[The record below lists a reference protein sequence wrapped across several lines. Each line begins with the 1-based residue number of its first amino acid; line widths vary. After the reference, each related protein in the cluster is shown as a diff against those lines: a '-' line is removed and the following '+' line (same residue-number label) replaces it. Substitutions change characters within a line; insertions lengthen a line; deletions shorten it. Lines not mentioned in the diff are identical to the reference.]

1 MCNDERRYQKRAWFF
16 GWWTYY
22 YNFGTTFHKHPVY
35 VLLELFDVINV
46 LFHQLCIAKRRIER
60 CSSTQIVLV
69 AKWQLYR
76 KAKKL
81 LW

>member
-22 YNFGTTFHKHPVY
+22 YNFGTTFVY